1 LQYPPTHPKEQAVA
15 PKNKVWF
22 NAASSKESV
31 MEEEGSTFETVYI
44 KSERAQICDSLVLLA
59 QNVDVCRDAEAKAFL
74 LSAMS
79 SLTYDLNPPKGELR
93 DIKKLK

>member
-1 LQYPPTHPKEQAVA
+1 
-15 PKNKVWF
+15 
-22 NAASSKESV
+22 
-31 MEEEGSTFETVYI
+31 MEDDGSTFETVYV
-44 KSERAQICDSLVLLA
+44 KGERAQICDSLVLLA